1 VKLGFASSW
10 SIRATMVFDR
20 LYHPNLQ
27 QTIAEK
33 RDVLR
38 HAIAVWMYDAGRGIL
53 IGEAYGT
60 PADEADDDGE
70 GYEDISHYRRHKA
83 MYVYSTTI
91 LPRFQ
96 GRGLGK
102 ILKAHHL
109 GRIQQAGYRYVIG
122 HARDGASVALN
133 LGFGAK
139 LLTRHPDWHGTG
151 DLYRFYELALRRAR
165 VHAASPLTRRPI
177 PR

>member
-1 VKLGFASSW
+1 
-10 SIRATMVFDR
+10 MVFDR

-27 QTIAEK
+27 QTVSEK

-38 HAIAVWMYDAGRGIL
+38 TAIAVWMYDATRGTL
-53 IGEAYGT
+53 IGEIYGT
-60 PADEADDDGE
+60 PAEDVGDAAEEGDDD
-70 GYEDISHYRRHKA
+70 IRPYRFRKA

-109 GRIQQAGYRYVIG
+109 GRLQQAGYRYAIG

-133 LGFGAK
+133 LAFGAK
-139 LLTRHPDWHGTG
+139 LLTRHPNWYGTG
-151 DLYRFYELALRRAR
+151 ELYRFYELELGCSGHPDSAAPSSRA
-165 VHAASPLTRRPI
+165 
-177 PR
+177 

>member
-1 VKLGFASSW
+1 M
-10 SIRATMVFDR
+10 IFDR

-27 QTIAEK
+27 QTIPEK
-33 RDVLR
+33 RDVLQR
-38 HAIAVWMYDAGRGIL
+38 AIAVWMYDATRRTL

-60 PADEADDDGE
+60 SADDAAEDDGE
-70 GYEDISHYRRHKA
+70 GHDDIVRYGRRRA
-83 MYVYSTTI
+83 FYVYSTTV

-109 GRIQQAGYRYVIG
+109 GRMRQAGYRYAIG
-122 HARDGASVALN
+122 HARDGASLALN
-133 LGFGAK
+133 LRFGAK

-151 DLYRFYELALRRAR
+151 DLYRFYELRLG
-165 VHAASPLTRRPI
+165 
-177 PR
+177 